1 MTRLRIACLQYNH
14 LYLIP
19 LACLCSLHIALPVL
33 FPKILETQRDQH
45 FIPSPNT
52 SNLATKIDE
61 PRSSNREPQIRF
73 IVACPRSG
81 STLLMR
87 IFAESPVCAV
97 TSRLILM
104 GKAGSRETFSPDY
117 SILENPS
124 HHSVFISAMNLGKRF
139 LICKEEL
146 GNNSQKGE
154 CLYDVCP
161 DPAAYAMVRPV
172 FLIRDP
178 IRVFDSWKN
187 VGWTDAQSL
196 IDCYTNMFCMLD
208 RAPSHAV
215 SCLVY
220 ERLIQEP
227 QTEVKR
233 ICARWGVPFSE
244 TMLNFQHSFGSSF
257 IFSTDRERLKYCEE
271 KPLSLFTTVEANSS
285 VEPEVPYHGL
295 LSNTEKDN
303 IEEHVGLLYLRCWQD
318 DVLRLRAI
326 LAEKIW
332 IGFDLD
338 DTLHEFRRSSGTA
351 TDKVLEEI
359 SERYG
364 TPILALK
371 GEYSRVLKAKTANA
385 FSDGKTSFDY
395 RRERFTS
402 VLAHFSLPQ
411 DDQFMVEL
419 LESYEATLMTSLELK
434 CGALD
439 LLSMMKDMGKKIVV
453 ITEGPQDAQERT
465 VQGLGI
471 EGYVDFLATTN
482 YFGVVKTA
490 GLFPRVLEH
499 LGVSSGDMAYIG
511 DNEQRDMKPALAEG
525 IFSIHLAE
533 MKHISLNAIPPQI
546 NTLRKLQYILSDD
559 RRS

>member
-1 MTRLRIACLQYNH
+1 MTSSQDKQKQKTNMDK
-14 LYLIP
+14 P
-19 LACLCSLHIALPVL
+19 QSSS
-33 FPKILETQRDQH
+33 Q
-45 FIPSPNT
+45 
-52 SNLATKIDE
+52 E
-61 PRSSNREPQIRF
+61 PEIRF

-104 GKAGSRETFSPDY
+104 GKAGSSEVFKPDY

-124 HHSVFISAMNLGKRF
+124 RHSVFISAMNLGKRF

-146 GNNSQKGE
+146 GNSSQKGE
-154 CLYDVCP
+154 CSYDVCP
-161 DPAAYAMVRPV
+161 DPSAYTMVRPI

-196 IDCYTNMFCMLD
+196 IDCYTNMFRMLH

-215 SCLVY
+215 SCLIY

-227 QTEVKR
+227 QTEIQR

-244 TMLNFQHSFGSSF
+244 TMLKFKHSFGSSF
-257 IFSTDRERLKYCEE
+257 IFSTDRERTIYCEE
-271 KPLSLFTTVEANSS
+271 KPLGLFKTVEASSS
-285 VEPEVPYHGL
+285 VEPDVPYHGL

-326 LAEKIW
+326 LAEKTW

-351 TDKVLEEI
+351 TDKILEEI
-359 SERYG
+359 SVRYG

-371 GEYSRVLKAKTANA
+371 GEYSRFLKVKTANA
-385 FSDGKTSFDY
+385 FSDGKMSFDY
-395 RRERFTS
+395 RRDRFAS

-419 LESYEATLMTSLELK
+419 LESYETTLMASLELK
-434 CGALD
+434 CGALS
-439 LLSMMKDMGKKIVV
+439 LLATVKDMGKKIVV

-471 EGYVDFLATTN
+471 EKYIDFLATTT
-482 YFGVVKTA
+482 YFRVAKTD

-499 LGVSSGDMAYIG
+499 LGVSPGDMVYIG

-533 MKHISLNAIPPQI
+533 MKHVSLNTLPPQI
-546 NTLRKLQYILSDD
+546 NTLRKLQYILSNDC
-559 RRS
+559 SS